1 MRTNVWKK
9 VSQQKGMV
17 EVGLGEVLEV
27 GNVKKIQYKDN
38 LSRET
43 RNAEKIIQKEHQDTV
58 RRLLKEEER
67 ESIGAHCEPVRHMK

>member
-17 EVGLGEVLEV
+17 EVGLGKHLKWKCEE
-27 GNVKKIQYKDN
+27 KMHYKDN

-43 RNAEKIIQKEHQDTV
+43 RNAEKINHSKGTPRYNEKTT
-58 RRLLKEEER
+58 KGG
-67 ESIGAHCEPVRHMK
+67 ESP

>member
-17 EVGLGEVLEV
+17 EVGLGKVLEV
-27 GNVKKIQYKDN
+27 GNVKKMHYKDN

-43 RNAEKIIQKEHQDTV
+43 RNAEKINHSKGTPRYNEKTT
-58 RRLLKEEER
+58 KGGR
-67 ESIGAHCEPVRHMK
+67 ESIGDHCEPVRHMK